1 MCTYADVINN
11 TDVPMPTV
19 QPRSDAVM
27 HAVRTSVSDSVN
39 TPLTNFTFPFSFKV
53 LYSFNLIYDAERV
66 RKVMILR
73 KKIGMLD
80 KLQHG
85 ES

>member
-1 MCTYADVINN
+1 MLLEHLCLIVLAL
-11 TDVPMPTV
+11 
-19 QPRSDAVM
+19 
-27 HAVRTSVSDSVN
+27 TSQ
-39 TPLTNFTFPFSFKV
+39 TAPFPFSFKV
-53 LYSFNLIYDAERV
+53 LYCFTLKYDAKHENSDAAPERV
-66 RKVMILR
+66 RKAVILR